1 MMKKGKEFD
10 NILDECLDRI
20 LKGETV
26 EDCLA
31 SYPEHAA
38 ELEPLLR
45 TSQVTKDALAIK
57 PHPEFRE
64 RARYQFR
71 AALQEMEQKRERRLF
86 FGLQPQWATAVI
98 AVLVLMLASVSTVA
112 AASGSMPDGPLYPVK
127 LAAETVQLALTPSA
141 LGKAELYAMLADKRV
156 AEIIKMADKG
166 KTEQVEKAAERLN
179 TQLIAVA
186 NLAALPGDQPQ
197 AEVLMAPAPE
207 PALQEV
213 PAPRVEEERQ
223 EKDTGEVMAPAP
235 EAAQRAPVAPGL
247 TREGRGGSEEVKLN
261 KRDKLRGILARR
273 AIEHQEVLREAL
285 EKAPESVK
293 SALRQAIAAAE
304 AGYSQAL
311 ESLD

>member
-45 TSQVTKDALAIK
+45 TSLDTKNALAIK
-57 PHPEFRE
+57 PRPEFRE
-64 RARYQFR
+64 RAGYQFR

-127 LAAETVQLALTPSA
+127 LAAETVQLALTPST

-156 AEIIKMADKG
+156 TEIVKMADKG
-166 KTEQVEKAAERLN
+166 KPEQVEKAAERLN

-186 NLAALPGDQPQ
+186 NLAALPGEQSQ
-197 AEVLMAPAPE
+197 VEVFKAPAPE
-207 PALQEV
+207 PALQEA
-213 PAPRVEEERQ
+213 PAPRVEQERQ
-223 EKDTGEVMAPAP
+223 EKDIGEVMAPVP

-247 TREGRGGSEEVKLN
+247 TREGKGSSEEVKLS
-261 KRDKLRGILARR
+261 KRDKLREILARG
-273 AIEHQEVLREAL
+273 ALEHPEVLREAL

-293 SALRQAIAAAE
+293 SALRQAIAAAD
-304 AGYSQAL
+304 AGYRQAL